1 MEMVQS
7 GPRTW
12 GVGAKVSA
20 SVLVLVGAFFALLIT
35 VIGYSLGKVIEDRAN
50 SEVAEKT
57 KLVVD
62 LVDESD
68 KDLRSRANGLGKAF
82 QSNLNGTF
90 TLESATIEIAGKPTP
105 ALALNGQP
113 LNLQFELVD
122 KFTASTGAV
131 ATVFAKT
138 GDDFVRIT
146 TSLKNEKGDRAVGTL
161 LDRAHPGY
169 KATLEGGSFV
179 GLATLFGRQYMTR
192 YDPIKDAGGAVVG
205 LSFVGLDFTEYL
217 VNLKAT
223 LRALKIGNTGYFYVL
238 DARPGKS
245 YGTLIVHPA
254 AEGQNLL
261 DTKTPDGREFIKE
274 MLEQKNGFIRYPW
287 INKELGETRARDKVV
302 AFSYLKNW
310 NWVIAG
316 GTYVDEYTAEVRQL
330 RNLFAGL
337 GVLMVLLTA
346 GAVYLVLRN
355 MVSRP
360 LALASEAAQRIAQ
373 GDLTVQLESRSGDEI
388 GQLTAAMNQIGSGLT
403 QVVQAVRQGAES
415 VATASSEI
423 AHGNQDLSARTEQ
436 QASALQQTSASM
448 DALANTVRQNVDG
461 ALQANTLAQS
471 ASSVAVRGGAVV
483 GQVVQTMKG
492 INESSAKIA
501 DIISVID
508 GIAFQTNILALNA
521 AVEAA
526 RAGEQGRGF
535 AVVASEVRSLAGR
548 SADAAKEIKQLI
560 NASVERVEHGT
571 ALVDQAGATMT
582 EVVDSI
588 RQVTAIMGEIS
599 AASSAQSDG
608 VAQVGQAVAQ
618 MDQATQQNAALV
630 EEMAAAAG
638 SLRSQA
644 QELVQTV
651 AVFRGNVTI
660 PSLQAPAT
668 GTALV
673 APRLPASGMGI
684 NLDNAIKAHADWRS
698 KLRLAAQRHESLDAE
713 TVSRDD
719 CCELGKWLHGPGASG
734 KCGTAPSFRALI
746 QAHQKFHVA
755 AGQVAQTI
763 NQGQGARAQD
773 MLGNGTPFSDA
784 SSTVT
789 RLIVQLKKECNAA

>member
-1 MEMVQS
+1 
-7 GPRTW
+7 
-12 GVGAKVSA
+12 
-20 SVLVLVGAFFALLIT
+20 
-35 VIGYSLGKVIEDRAN
+35 
-50 SEVAEKT
+50 
-57 KLVVD
+57 
-62 LVDESD
+62 
-68 KDLRSRANGLGKAF
+68 
-82 QSNLNGTF
+82 
-90 TLESATIEIAGKPTP
+90 
-105 ALALNGQP
+105 
-113 LNLQFELVD
+113 
-122 KFTASTGAV
+122 
-131 ATVFAKT
+131 VFAKT

-169 KATLEGGSFV
+169 KATQEGGSFV

-192 YDPIKDAGGAVVG
+192 YDPIKDASGAVVG

-217 VNLKAT
+217 VNLKAM
-223 LRALKIGNTGYFYVL
+223 LRALKIGDTGYFYVL
-238 DARPGKS
+238 DARPGKG
-245 YGTLIVHPA
+245 YGNLIVHPTE
-254 AEGQNLL
+254 EGKNLL
-261 DTKTPDGREFIKE
+261 EAKSPDGREFVKD
-274 MLEQKNGFIRYPW
+274 MLEQKNGLIRYPW
-287 INKELGETRARDKVV
+287 VNQELGETRARDKVV

-330 RNLFAGL
+330 RNLFAGV

-360 LALASEAAQRIAQ
+360 LARASEAAQRIAQ
-373 GDLTVQLESRSGDEI
+373 GDLTVQLETRSGDEM
-388 GQLTAAMNQIGSGLT
+388 GQLASAMNQIGSGLT

-461 ALQANTLAQS
+461 AQQANALAQS
-471 ASSVAVRGGAVV
+471 ASRVAVRGGEVV

-571 ALVDQAGATMT
+571 TLVDQAGATMT

-588 RQVTAIMGEIS
+588 RRVTDIMGEIS
-599 AASSAQSDG
+599 TASSAQSDG
-608 VAQVGQAVAQ
+608 VAQVGHAVAQ

-651 AVFRGNVTI
+651 AVFRGNTA
-660 PSLQAPAT
+660 SPAAS
-668 GTALV
+668 ALV
-673 APRLPASGMGI
+673 AGPSSAPRLQAGALGI

-698 KLRLAAQRHESLDAE
+698 KLRLAAQRHEHLDAE

-734 KCGTAPSFRALI
+734 ECRIAPSFTTLI
-746 QAHQKFHVA
+746 QAHQKFHAA
-755 AGQVAQTI
+755 AGQVAHTI

-773 MLGNGTPFSDA
+773 MLGNGTPFSEA

-789 RLIVQLKKECNAA
+789 RLIVQLRKECNAV

>member
-1 MEMVQS
+1 MKTVQS
-7 GPRTW
+7 GGNPW

-20 SVLVLVGAFFALLIT
+20 SVLVLVGVFFAVLIT
-35 VIGYSLGKVIEDRAN
+35 VIGYSLGKVIEERAN
-50 SEVAEKT
+50 REVADKT

-82 QSNLNGTF
+82 QSNLPGVF
-90 TLESATIEIAGKPTP
+90 TLDSATVVEIAGKPTP
-105 ALALNGQP
+105 TLALDGKP

-192 YDPIKDAGGAVVG
+192 YDPIKDASGAVVG

-223 LRALKIGNTGYFYVL
+223 LRALKIGDTGYFYVL

-254 AEGQNLL
+254 EEGKNLL
-261 DTKTPDGREFIKE
+261 EAKSPDGREFIKD
-274 MLEQKNGFIRYPW
+274 MLEQKNGLIRYPW
-287 INKELGETRARDKVV
+287 VNQELGETRARDKVV

-316 GTYVDEYTAEVRQL
+316 GTYVDEYTAEVRHL
-330 RNLFAGL
+330 RNLFAGM
-337 GVLMVLLTA
+337 GVFMVLLTA

-360 LALASEAAQRIAQ
+360 LAQASEAAQRIAQ
-373 GDLTVQLESRSGDEI
+373 GDLTVQLQSRSGDEI
-388 GQLTAAMNQIGSGLT
+388 GQLTGAMNQIGGGLM

-448 DALANTVRQNVDG
+448 DALAHTVRQNVDG
-461 ALQANTLAQS
+461 AQQANSLAQN
-471 ASSVAVRGGAVV
+471 ASSVAVRGGQVV

-560 NASVERVEHGT
+560 SASVQRVEQGT
-571 ALVDQAGATMT
+571 ALVDQAGTTMT

-588 RQVTAIMGEIS
+588 RRVTEIMGEIS

-608 VAQVGQAVAQ
+608 VAQVGHAVAQ

-630 EEMAAAAG
+630 EEMAAAAS
-638 SLRSQA
+638 SLKGQA
-644 QELVQTV
+644 NELVQTV
-651 AVFRGNVTI
+651 SVFKT
-660 PSLQAPAT
+660 
-668 GTALV
+668 
-673 APRLPASGMGI
+673 
-684 NLDNAIKAHADWRS
+684 
-698 KLRLAAQRHESLDAE
+698 
-713 TVSRDD
+713 
-719 CCELGKWLHGPGASG
+719 
-734 KCGTAPSFRALI
+734 
-746 QAHQKFHVA
+746 
-755 AGQVAQTI
+755 
-763 NQGQGARAQD
+763 QGG
-773 MLGNGTPFSDA
+773 
-784 SSTVT
+784 
-789 RLIVQLKKECNAA
+789 